1 MKRILFALLFI
12 VACTREEPPTV
23 SCRFTLQESRVLTR
37 AADPDETRI
46 SDYNL
51 FIFNAQ
57 GILEER
63 VYVPARTLKLTDGK
77 VQYSTRLM
85 RDVPYIILAGAN
97 LGYELPFRTLED
109 ALEYRYPLAYPD
121 EYSQGIPMAARVEGT
136 PAGEDWTV
144 EVPLE
149 RLMARLDISIDRR
162 ALDRDVSFKVRE
174 LRIGGCPSSVRM
186 FGPSRARNR
195 DEVFTGGFLKDGHE
209 TDPLNR
215 DITLGESGTV
225 SLYMLE
231 NCQGDLLQGVETEQ
245 GKVFTE
251 GHYDEICSYVE
262 LRAEYSSA
270 SYHTKPSTRLIYRFY
285 PGENPGNF
293 DIRRN
298 CIYRIT
304 IRPEGSGLS
313 EDSWRVDKTGV
324 LEGPAQ

>member
-1 MKRILFALLFI
+1 MKRILFIALLVI
-12 VACTREEPPTV
+12 TACTREQSAMV
-23 SCRFTLQESRVLTR
+23 NCLLTLQENSVLTR

-63 VYVPARTLKLTDGK
+63 VYVPPRALKLKGGK
-77 VQYSTRLM
+77 VQYETRLM
-85 RDVPYIILAGAN
+85 RDVAAN
-97 LGYELPFRTLED
+97 LGYELPLHTLEE
-109 ALEYRYPLAYPD
+109 ALEFRYHLAYPD

-136 PAGEDWTV
+136 PAGEDWSI

-149 RLMARLDISIDRR
+149 RLMARLDICIDRR
-162 ALDRDVSFKVRE
+162 ALDRDVQFKVRE

-186 FGPSRARNR
+186 FGTSYARNR
-195 DEVFTGGFLKDGHE
+195 DEVFSGGFVKDGHQ

-231 NCQGDLLQGVETEQ
+231 NCQGDLLENVDDER

-251 GHYDEICSYVE
+251 GHYEEICSYVE
-262 LRAEYSSA
+262 LRAEYTSNTW
-270 SYHTKPSTRLIYRFY
+270 HTRPSTRLIYRFY
-285 PGENPGNF
+285 PGDNPNNF

-298 CIYRIT
+298 SIYRIT
-304 IRPEGSGLS
+304 VRPEGSGLT
-313 EDSWRVDKTGV
+313 EDSWRVDKSGV
-324 LEGPAQ
+324 VSGSGY

>member
-1 MKRILFALLFI
+1 MKRILIALLI
-12 VACTREEPPTV
+12 LVACTREEPATV
-23 SCRFTLQESRVLTR
+23 SCRLTLQENRVLTR
-37 AADPDETRI
+37 AADPDESRI

-63 VYVPARTLKLTDGK
+63 VYVPARALKLVDGK
-77 VQYSTRLM
+77 VQYSTRLL
-85 RDVPYIILAGAN
+85 RDVPYIILAAAN
-97 LGYELPFRTLED
+97 LGYELPFRTLDE
-109 ALEYRYPLAYPD
+109 ALEYRYHLAYPD
-121 EYSQGIPMAARVEGT
+121 EYSQGLPMAARVEGT

-162 ALDRDVSFKVRE
+162 ALDRDVTFKVRE
-174 LRIGGCPSSVRM
+174 LRIGGCPSSVRL
-186 FGPSRARNR
+186 FGPSQARNR
-195 DEVFTGGFLKDGHE
+195 DEVFTGGFLKDGHQ

-215 DITLGESGTV
+215 DVTLGESGTV

-231 NCQGDLLQGVETEQ
+231 NLQGDLLENVETEQ
-245 GKVFTE
+245 GKVFTK
-251 GHYDEICSYVE
+251 GHYEEICSYVE
-262 LRAEYSSA
+262 LSAEYRSDSH
-270 SYHTKPSTRLIYRFY
+270 HTKPSTRLIYRFY
-285 PGENPGNF
+285 PGENPNNF

-304 IRPEGSGLS
+304 IQPEGSGLN

-324 LEGPAQ
+324 ETGTSY